1 MSSRIFQSVIIQ
13 MKDATDRVIGVTD
26 NQGFVV
32 ACSELSMIGSYLD
45 DLKGLSVRTL
55 ASDVKTNYSANTI
68 YVMGNKSNKFGF
80 HKYTGEYMPANKAF
94 LALGSGSSAPLRM
107 VIDDEEETTG
117 VASMADGIDD
127 MSVVWY
133 TLDGRKLNS
142 KPTTKGL
149 YIVNGKKVMIK

>member
-1 MSSRIFQSVIIQ
+1 
-13 MKDATDRVIGVTD
+13 
-26 NQGFVV
+26 
-32 ACSELSMIGSYLD
+32 
-45 DLKGLSVRTL
+45 
-55 ASDVKTNYSANTI
+55 
-68 YVMGNKSNKFGF
+68 MGNKSNKFGF

-127 MSVVWY
+127 MSDEWY
-133 TLDGRKLNS
+133 TLDGRKLNG